1 MRRGVTY
8 IATLKKNKT
17 IEKNSCVSQRMWY
30 TNHMTTNNNNVSRAW
45 VSDFTGIDYYRIED
59 FDIDKGMLKVEVA
72 KDFNSDFEQCFADF
86 LADYDGREYV
96 FELPVVMTTDGK
108 KDYDDLLNAGM
119 TENPVIFMSEKLQ
132 RIY

>member
-1 MRRGVTY
+1 MAYGVTR

-17 IEKNSCVSQRMWY
+17 IEKNSCVSRRMWY
-30 TNHMTTNNNNVSRAW
+30 TNHMTTNNNIVSRTW
-45 VSDFTGIDYYRIED
+45 VSDFTGIDFGRIED
-59 FDIDKGMLKVEVA
+59 FDIAKGMLTVTVS
-72 KDFNSDFEQCFADF
+72 KDFNPDFEHYFADF

-96 FELPVVMTTDGK
+96 FELPVVMTADGK

-132 RIY
+132 NI

>member
-1 MRRGVTY
+1 
-8 IATLKKNKT
+8 
-17 IEKNSCVSQRMWY
+17 
-30 TNHMTTNNNNVSRAW
+30 MTTNNNIVSRTW
-45 VSDFTGIDYYRIED
+45 VSDFTGIDFGRIED
-59 FDIDKGMLKVEVA
+59 FDIAKGMLTVTVS
-72 KDFNSDFEQCFADF
+72 KDFNPDFEHYFADF

-119 TENPVIFMSEKLQ
+119 TESPVIFMSEKLQ

>member
-1 MRRGVTY
+1 MLTVTV
-8 IATLKKNKT
+8 T
-17 IEKNSCVSQRMWY
+17 
-30 TNHMTTNNNNVSRAW
+30 
-45 VSDFTGIDYYRIED
+45 ED
-59 FDIDKGMLKVEVA
+59 F
-72 KDFNSDFEQCFADF
+72 NPDFEHYLVDF

>member
-1 MRRGVTY
+1 
-8 IATLKKNKT
+8 
-17 IEKNSCVSQRMWY
+17 
-30 TNHMTTNNNNVSRAW
+30 MTTNNNIVSRAW
-45 VSDFTGIDYYRIED
+45 VSDFTGLDYYRIED

-72 KDFNSDFEQCFADF
+72 KDFNPECEHYFVDF

>member
-1 MRRGVTY
+1 
-8 IATLKKNKT
+8 
-17 IEKNSCVSQRMWY
+17 
-30 TNHMTTNNNNVSRAW
+30 MTTNNNNIVSRAW
-45 VSDFTGIDYYRIED
+45 VSDFTGIDFGRIED
-59 FDIDKGMLKVEVA
+59 FDIAKGMLTVTVS
-72 KDFNSDFEQCFADF
+72 KDFNPDFEHYFADF